1 MPANIQQPLRR
12 RGAVSAE
19 PINEEDAATYV
30 KKVRHTVRL
39 YVFFKSVFLPFPLNE
54 SKRGRRRIC
63 KKKVRYVVQ
72 LYVV

>member
-30 KKVRHTVRL
+30 KKVKTTFCDHYTINQ
-39 YVFFKSVFLPFPLNE
+39 YITSVHSFLLGF
-54 SKRGRRRIC
+54 
-63 KKKVRYVVQ
+63 
-72 LYVV
+72 

>member
-30 KKVRHTVRL
+30 KKVRH
-39 YVFFKSVFLPFPLNE
+39 
-54 SKRGRRRIC
+54 
-63 KKKVRYVVQ
+63 VVQ
-72 LYVV
+72 LYACF

>member
-30 KKVRHTVRL
+30 KKV
-39 YVFFKSVFLPFPLNE
+39 SVDL
-54 SKRGRRRIC
+54 KKYKWRYRCDQGMRIYIMIILWEWT
-63 KKKVRYVVQ
+63 KN
-72 LYVV
+72 